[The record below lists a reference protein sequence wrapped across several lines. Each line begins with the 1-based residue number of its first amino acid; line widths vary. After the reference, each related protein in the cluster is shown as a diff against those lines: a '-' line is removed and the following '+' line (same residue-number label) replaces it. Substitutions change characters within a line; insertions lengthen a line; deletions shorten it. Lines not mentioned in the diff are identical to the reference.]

1 MQYKIISSRTA
12 SSVEFD
18 VKSLLK
24 QGYELYGP
32 LLTAGTSDYIY
43 YTQAMIKKE

>member
-1 MQYKIISSRTA
+1 MQYRIISNRNA
-12 SSVEFD
+12 SIVESD
-18 VKSLLK
+18 VRGLLH

-43 YTQAMIKKE
+43 YTQVMTKED